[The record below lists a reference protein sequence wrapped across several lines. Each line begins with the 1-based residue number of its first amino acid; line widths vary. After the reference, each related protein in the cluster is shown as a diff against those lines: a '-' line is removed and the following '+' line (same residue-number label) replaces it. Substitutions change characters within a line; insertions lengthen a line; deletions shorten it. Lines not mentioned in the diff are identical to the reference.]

1 MESESEPLLRQ
12 QLLQEQQQR
21 RYDGSR
27 KDSGSD
33 SSSVTSSSLEST
45 RSEDSSSSA
54 ASDERPPWTFYTEV
68 GNFVVSTFLGGVA
81 TSIFSP
87 FYTKEATDKGLA
99 VWQSGVVFF
108 ASYITQIVFMPLF
121 GKFIT
126 QIGSR
131 KLFVIGLL
139 LSGLCN
145 LSFSGLKH
153 ADNPRL
159 FFGLSLFILALSS
172 IGYSAIFSSV
182 YPLATGAV
190 SRRYRATMLSVIE
203 TSFGVGMMIGPSFGG
218 FLYDVGGF
226 SLPFVITGTLIV
238 LNSCVA
244 LTVPKFVPSQRN
256 NPTIALDQ
264 STTKYKQLFKDP
276 AIAGCFAIVIVS
288 EMSVAWVLPTFE
300 RFLSA
305 NFSLNSTV
313 TGIIFSMEGIT
324 YAIFTPFFGWLLDRG
339 VPKCYGLIFGACAAV
354 VGLCLMGPVPGLNMV
369 IPTSPYT
376 SAVGLSIVGTG
387 IAATFITTL
396 TCMLSSGSKI
406 APDSEQTRSMLT
418 SLWMIGEIFGT
429 SFGTLFG
436 GMAYD
441 AIGFENGLL
450 VVAGIQVLTFAL
462 VPMTS
467 SCVMD
472 RIGANNSSNNNGKHM
487 FEVGSTLEDDDDGQR
502 LITSNV

>member
-12 QLLQEQQQR
+12 KPPQP
-21 RYDGSR
+21 RYGS
-27 KDSGSD
+27 KEDSGSD
-33 SSSVTSSSLEST
+33 SSSVTDSLEST
-45 RSEDSSSSA
+45 RSEDSGVNGGQKPSWA
-54 ASDERPPWTFYTEV
+54 FYAEV

-81 TSIFSP
+81 NSIFSP

-108 ASYITQIVFMPLF
+108 ASYMTQIVFMPLF
-121 GKFIT
+121 SKFIT

-131 KLFVIGLL
+131 RLFISGLL
-139 LSGLCN
+139 LSGICN
-145 LSFSGLKH
+145 ISFSGLKH
-153 ADNPRL
+153 ADNPQL
-159 FFGLSLFILALSS
+159 FFGMSLLILAFSA

-190 SRRYRATMLSVIE
+190 TSRYRASMLSVIE
-203 TSFGVGMMIGPSFGG
+203 TSYGVGMMIGPSFGG

-226 SLPFVITGTLIV
+226 TLPFMITGSLIIV
-238 LNSCVA
+238 SSCVA
-244 LTVPKFVPSQRN
+244 LAMQKLRSNQEPEINNSTV
-256 NPTIALDQ
+256 ALDHQ
-264 STTKYKQLFKDP
+264 SGTTKFKQLFKDP
-276 AIAGCFAIVIVS
+276 AIAACFVIVIVS

-305 NFSLNSTV
+305 NFCLNSTF
-313 TGIIFSMEGIT
+313 TGIIFSLEGIT
-324 YAIFTPFFGWLLDRG
+324 YAIFTPFFGWMLDRG
-339 VPKCYGLIFGACAAV
+339 VPKYYGLIFGACAAV
-354 VGLCLMGPVPGLNMV
+354 VGLCLMGPVPGLSLVVPM
-369 IPTSPYT
+369 SPYT
-376 SAVGLSIVGTG
+376 SAVGLSVVGTG
-387 IAATFITTL
+387 VAATFITTL

-418 SLWMIGEIFGT
+418 SLWMIGEICGT

-436 GMAYD
+436 GMSYD

-472 RIGANNSSNNNGKHM
+472 RITTSNNNNGKHV
-487 FEVGSTLEDDDDGQR
+487 FEVGRAENDNDQR
-502 LITSNV
+502 MITSVV